1 MRLIY
6 LSPLDKNC
14 LWVIS
19 NQNFQVTLLCLCL
32 ENVFYLIQ
40 SIIKSA
46 SSVELLSDCE
56 MQLWTLVVMFLFVIC
71 LLGCTAALCTVMWE
85 IEWQDIWNIGS
96 FPKKSCKLISTF
108 TSSFLSLAYLTY
120 MQGTSCKIPGLM
132 KHKMESSLL
141 REISDMQMTPPLRQK
156 MKN

>member
-40 SIIKSA
+40 SIIKSV
-46 SSVELLSDCE
+46 SWVELLSDYE

-108 TSSFLSLAYLTY
+108 TSSFLSLVWRHFSLFIKPVSKYWIILRA
-120 MQGTSCKIPGLM
+120 I
-132 KHKMESSLL
+132 SLL
-141 REISDMQMTPPLRQK
+141 ILYLNLKTQ
-156 MKN
+156 

>member
-85 IEWQDIWNIGS
+85 IEWQDIWNKGS

-108 TSSFLSLAYLTY
+108 TSSFLSLVWRHFSLFIKPVSKYWIIL
-120 MQGTSCKIPGLM
+120 QVI
-132 KHKMESSLL
+132 SLL
-141 REISDMQMTPPLRQK
+141 ILYLNLKTQ
-156 MKN
+156 

>member
-40 SIIKSA
+40 SIIKSV
-46 SSVELLSDCE
+46 SSVELLSDYE

-108 TSSFLSLAYLTY
+108 TSSFLSLVWRHFSLFIKSVSKYWIILRA
-120 MQGTSCKIPGLM
+120 I
-132 KHKMESSLL
+132 SLL
-141 REISDMQMTPPLRQK
+141 ILYLNLKTQ
-156 MKN
+156 

>member
-40 SIIKSA
+40 SIIKSV
-46 SSVELLSDCE
+46 SSEELLSDYE

-108 TSSFLSLAYLTY
+108 TSSFLSLVWRHFSLFIKPVSKYWIILRA
-120 MQGTSCKIPGLM
+120 I
-132 KHKMESSLL
+132 SLL
-141 REISDMQMTPPLRQK
+141 ILYLNLKTQ
-156 MKN
+156 